1 MTTQKK
7 NILTLS
13 ALALLLTLAPL
24 SQATAKVVVRASV
37 GTPHYAVKVNT
48 SPVKYKYR
56 QGKHRVVVKQKHVRL
71 TKQDRKM
78 AKRLARVSYYSKRE
92 ILELRRD
99 GYSWKRIGRL
109 LNLDPRAVRAAR
121 HAVSWNRYLDFGRPT
136 VVRCGTHY

>member
-24 SQATAKVVVRASV
+24 SQANAKVVVRASV
-37 GTPHYAVKVNT
+37 GTPHFAVRVN
-48 SPVKYKYR
+48 SAPVKYKYR
-56 QGKHRVVVKQKHVRL
+56 HLKPRVVKHCQAVRI
-71 TKQDRKM
+71 TKQDRRM
-78 AKRLARVSYYSKRE
+78 AKRLARVSYYNKHE

-136 VVRCGTHY
+136 VVRCGTH